1 MVVAALEP
9 ERAAAAG
16 AFDVLVVEDRDSLRT
31 MLRRTLEARG
41 YSVADSRSAGDAR
54 RILASSR
61 ISVVLTDL
69 RLPGSASGLD
79 VLKAAREADSNM
91 PVIVMTAFGTVADA
105 VAAMKDGAFDF
116 LSKPVDTDHLLLLM
130 ERAIEQRRLL
140 LENLVLKEEYA
151 QRYGFPQIIGED
163 PSLLEVSRALQRAA
177 TSDATVLLLGESGT
191 GKELFAR
198 ALHQLSQRRNG
209 PFLAINCAAIPGE
222 LLENELFGHER
233 GAYTGA
239 SSRKLGKLELASGGT
254 VLLDEMGDLPLALQ
268 SKLLRVLQE
277 RAFER
282 VGGTS
287 TLTVDVR
294 LVAATNRDLRK
305 AVERGEF
312 REDLYFRLSVFPISI
327 PALRER
333 RGDIPLLARHYVER
347 FCRAMNKAPIAIPE
361 DCLDA
366 LRRYDWP
373 GNVRE
378 LANCLERAVILCDGS
393 ALEVEHLGLDDALPR
408 LPRGFDL
415 SGSLSD
421 VSRRAAALAE
431 KEKIESVL
439 RDVAGDRARAA
450 EILEVS
456 GKTLLHKMREH
467 GLQSGAARATENV
480 HDDPTGSENDA

>member
-1 MVVAALEP
+1 
-9 ERAAAAG
+9 
-16 AFDVLVVEDRDSLRT
+16 
-31 MLRRTLEARG
+31 
-41 YSVADSRSAGDAR
+41 
-54 RILASSR
+54 
-61 ISVVLTDL
+61 
-69 RLPGSASGLD
+69 
-79 VLKAAREADSNM
+79 
-91 PVIVMTAFGTVADA
+91 
-105 VAAMKDGAFDF
+105 
-116 LSKPVDTDHLLLLM
+116 
-130 ERAIEQRRLL
+130 
-140 LENLVLKEEYA
+140 
-151 QRYGFPQIIGED
+151 
-163 PSLLEVSRALQRAA
+163 
-177 TSDATVLLLGESGT
+177 
-191 GKELFAR
+191 
-198 ALHQLSQRRNG
+198 
-209 PFLAINCAAIPGE
+209 
-222 LLENELFGHER
+222 
-233 GAYTGA
+233 
-239 SSRKLGKLELASGGT
+239 
-254 VLLDEMGDLPLALQ
+254 MGDLPLALQ

-294 LVAATNRDLRK
+294 LVAATNRDLRR

-327 PALRER
+327 PSLRER

-393 ALEVEHLGLDDALPR
+393 ELEVEHLGLDDALPR

-439 RDVAGDRARAA
+439 REVAGDRARAA
-450 EILEVS
+450 EVLGVS

-480 HDDPTGSENDA
+480 YDDPTGSENDA